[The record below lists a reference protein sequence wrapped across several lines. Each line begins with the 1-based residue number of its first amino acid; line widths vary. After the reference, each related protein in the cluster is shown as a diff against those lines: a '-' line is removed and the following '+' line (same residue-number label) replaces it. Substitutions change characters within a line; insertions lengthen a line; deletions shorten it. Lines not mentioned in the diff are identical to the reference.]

1 MPTVPTSFVPQVD
14 ISSQAGVAPFEAT
27 PGQPAQNLAAG
38 QTVELGNAMVQA
50 GNVEYRIGAIMQDNL
65 NDGNAKQALTQ
76 WQTQAQ
82 DMLRGQNGYFNAYGK
97 DADTNYQVTQDA
109 LSSSANS
116 VMDGLGND
124 TQKAMFMQAASSHM
138 TQYRAQMLD
147 HKSKEAFRYAANESQ
162 AYVASLSSDAINL
175 HEFRGQVDKD
185 GNLIGPF
192 NVAEGAAITET
203 RRRAAS
209 VGVPVNS
216 QQMLELE
223 RGVRTAITGGV
234 VNRLMLKNEYQAAL
248 DYVVEQKDKKY
259 IDENAAQSLLTSV
272 SANRDRQMAK
282 ELGESISLYGTLT
295 TDAGTSNSELPVK
308 GGEYALVTRPGKD
321 GATLPVGASITA
333 EAGTPV
339 VSPSDGIVIGK
350 RGKETVIRMNDG
362 SEVFFEGISDLQVE
376 GKGDVGLFE
385 GQRLKRGE
393 AIGSFGIDTPVSYR
407 VLRNGE
413 PIDYRNFNDLDPTI
427 NRDAA
432 RRPQTEQE
440 ALAIAGL
447 IKRRE
452 IRDAVKQDI
461 SQRWAQD
468 RAMAAQENQR
478 VVEAVTRAQLTNP
491 NAINPALFAALTPAQ
506 QSDALG
512 YQRKANDMD
521 VMLKVAENP
530 RILTRDFVFE
540 NKSKLTNDTFIKL
553 LDQVGSGKLIEATV
567 DADLVNATLAVGGI
581 ELTKEQSLQM
591 RVAVEK
597 KIYEMQS
604 DSGKKLDRE
613 QKQLVIDRAIAD
625 TVYKPGWWWWQSDSK
640 PMPIS
645 AYTPSELEGKM
656 RTLTPAR
663 RTAVI
668 ESLQADGIRNPTP
681 SQIEKAWSTMGKLG
695 TK

>member
-1 MPTVPTSFVPQVD
+1 MPTVPTSFVPQAD

-38 QTVELGNAMVQA
+38 QAVELGNALVQA

-76 WQTQAQ
+76 WQSQAQ

-97 DADTNYQVTQDA
+97 DADTNYQATQDA
-109 LSSSANS
+109 LASSANS

-147 HKSKEAFRYAANESQ
+147 HKSKEAFKYAANETQ
-162 AYVASLSSDAINL
+162 AYVTSLTSEAINNSD
-175 HEFRGQVDKD
+175 FRGQVDQN
-185 GNLIGPF
+185 GNPTGPF
-192 NVAEGAAITET
+192 NAAEGAAINTT
-203 RRRAAS
+203 RKWATS

-223 RGVRTAITGGV
+223 RNVRTAITGGV
-234 VNRLMLKNEYQAAL
+234 VNRLMLKDEYQAAL
-248 DYVVEQKDKKY
+248 NYVVEQKDKNL
-259 IDENAAQSLLTSV
+259 IDEKAAQSLLTSV
-272 SANRDRQMAK
+272 SANRDRQMSS
-282 ELGESISLYGTLT
+282 ELDESISLYGTLT
-295 TDAGTSNSELPVK
+295 TPAGTSNFTTPVN
-308 GGEYALVTRPGKD
+308 GGEITLVTRPGKD
-321 GATLPVGASITA
+321 GATLPVGVVISA

-339 VSPSDGIVIGK
+339 VSPSDGIVISKIGE
-350 RGKETVIRMNDG
+350 ETVIRMDDG
-362 SEVFFEGISDLQVE
+362 SEVTFVGV
-376 GKGDVGLFE
+376 GKVNNEDQLFE
-385 GQRLKRGE
+385 GKRLKRDDL
-393 AIGSFGIDTPVSYR
+393 IGAFAENQPISYR
-407 VLRNGE
+407 IVRNGE
-413 PIDYRNFNDLDPTI
+413 PIDIRNVNSLDPTM

-432 RRPQTEQE
+432 RRPQTEEE

-447 IKRRE
+447 IDRRE
-452 IRDAVKQDI
+452 IRDVVKQKI
-461 SQRWAQD
+461 SQRWSRD

-478 VVEAVTRAQLTNP
+478 VVEAVTRAQVADP
-491 NAINPALFAALTPAQ
+491 NAAIPPAMFAALTPDQ
-506 QSDALG
+506 QSDALR
-512 YQRKANDMD
+512 YTRKANDMD

-540 NKSKLTNDTFIKL
+540 NKSKLTNETFIKL

-591 RVAVEK
+591 RVNIEK
-597 KIYEMQS
+597 KIYERQS
-604 DSGKKLDRE
+604 DGGKKLNRE
-613 QKQLVIDRAIAD
+613 EKLLIIDQAIAD
-625 TVYKPGWWWWQSDSK
+625 TVYKPGWFWDSK
-640 PMPIS
+640 PMPAAI
-645 AYTPSELEGKM
+645 YTPSELQGQM

-663 RTAVI
+663 RAAVI
-668 ESLQADGIRNPTP
+668 ESLQADGIKNPSP
-681 SQIEKAWSTMGKLG
+681 SQIEKAWKTLGKAG

>member
-1 MPTVPTSFVPQVD
+1 MPTVPTSFVPQAD

-38 QTVELGNAMVQA
+38 QAVELGNALVQA

-76 WQTQAQ
+76 WQAQAQ
-82 DMLRGQNGYFNAYGK
+82 DVLRGQNGYFNAYGK
-97 DADTNYQVTQDA
+97 DADTNYQATQDA

-147 HKSKEAFRYAANESQ
+147 HKSKEAFKYAANEAQ
-162 AYVASLSSDAINL
+162 AYVTSLTSEAINDFK
-175 HEFRGQVDKD
+175 FRGQVDQN
-185 GNLIGPF
+185 GNPTGPF
-192 NVAEGAAITET
+192 NAAAMAAIKQT
-203 RRRAAS
+203 REWAAS
-209 VGVPVNS
+209 VGIPVNS
-216 QQMLELE
+216 QQMLEME
-223 RGVRTAITGGV
+223 RGVTTAITGGV
-234 VNRLMLKNEYQAAL
+234 VNRLMLNDEYQAAL
-248 DYVVEQKDKKY
+248 DYVVEQKDKNY
-259 IDENAAQSLLTSV
+259 IDEKAAQSLLTSV
-272 SANRDRQMAK
+272 SANRDRQMSS
-282 ELGESISLYGTLT
+282 ELAESISLYGTLT
-295 TDAGTSNSELPVK
+295 TRAGTSNSELPVK
-308 GGEYALVTRPGKD
+308 GGEYVLVTRPGKD

-333 EAGTPV
+333 EVGTPV

-350 RGKETVIRMNDG
+350 TGKETVIRMNDG
-362 SEVFFEGISDLQVE
+362 SEVFFEGVDKSQ
-376 GKGDVGLFE
+376 LFE
-385 GQRLKRGE
+385 GQRLKKGE
-393 AIGSFGIDTPVSYR
+393 EIGSFGIDTPVSYR

-413 PIDYRNFNDLDPTI
+413 PIDFRNVNDLDPNM

-447 IKRRE
+447 IDRRE
-452 IRDAVKQDI
+452 IRDVVKQKI

-478 VVEAVTRAQLTNP
+478 VVEAVTRMQVADS
-491 NAINPALFAALTPAQ
+491 NAAIPPALFAALTPDQ
-506 QSDALG
+506 QSDALR
-512 YQRKANDMD
+512 YTRKANDMD
-521 VMLKVAENP
+521 IMLQIAEKP
-530 RILTRDFVFE
+530 SILTRDYVFA
-540 NKSKLTNDTFIKL
+540 NKSKLTNETFIKL

-645 AYTPSELEGKM
+645 AYTPSELEGQM
-656 RTLTPAR
+656 RTLTPANR
-663 RTAVI
+663 AAVI
-668 ESLQADGIRNPTP
+668 ERLQLVKGIRNPTE
-681 SQIEKAWSTMGKLG
+681 SQIETEWETMGKAG